1 MEWGAGVHLLFLS
14 ARLSHG
20 FSQLQIPQV
29 CLSVSCF
36 LPPFTYL
43 TFFSVVTS
51 IPPTFSV
58 NSLFQYTQCCLPFV
72 QILAFCHG
80 SLSNWYLKSTF
91 WLSPLTSLTALSLTL
106 FFCHLSLLS
115 PCSFHFKLLL
125 SRLSVLCPAFHVLL
139 SHDMSHFFS
148 YSFCAPLCIFLH
160 IRKVFIWH
168 GWRCFC
174 LSFSKDGNQPV
185 AR

>member
-29 CLSVSCF
+29 CHSVSCF
-36 LPPFTYL
+36 LPPFTISPSSL
-43 TFFSVVTS
+43 WILPSL
-51 IPPTFSV
+51 PPFLSTLCS
-58 NSLFQYTQCCLPFV
+58 STPSAV
-72 QILAFCHG
+72 QILAFVHS

-125 SRLSVLCPAFHVLL
+125 SCLSVLCPALHVLL
-139 SHDMSHFFS
+139 SHDMSHLFF
-148 YSFCAPLCIFLH
+148 YSFCSPLCIFLH
-160 IRKVFIWH
+160 ICKVFIY
-168 GWRCFC
+168 
-174 LSFSKDGNQPV
+174 
-185 AR
+185 